1 MKYRENTRNRM
12 DMRAKVIIILSL
24 IVCFF
29 VILVPIWQKGV
40 TRKNHYELLIAE
52 DRLESME
59 EEERSLVAYILEKG
73 NDTAVVREAVAG
85 V

>member
-12 DMRAKVIIILSL
+12 DLRAKVIIVLSL
-24 IVCFF
+24 IVAFF

-40 TRKNHYELLIAE
+40 TRRNHYELLIAE
-52 DRLESME
+52 GRLESME
-59 EEERSLVAYILEKG
+59 EEERSLIAYILEKG
-73 NDTAVVREAVAG
+73 NDTAAVREAVAG

>member
-12 DMRAKVIIILSL
+12 DLRAKVIIILSL

-59 EEERSLVAYILEKG
+59 EEERSLAAYILEKG
-73 NDTAVVREAVAG
+73 NYTASVHEAVAG

>member
-73 NDTAVVREAVAG
+73 SDTEAVREAVAG